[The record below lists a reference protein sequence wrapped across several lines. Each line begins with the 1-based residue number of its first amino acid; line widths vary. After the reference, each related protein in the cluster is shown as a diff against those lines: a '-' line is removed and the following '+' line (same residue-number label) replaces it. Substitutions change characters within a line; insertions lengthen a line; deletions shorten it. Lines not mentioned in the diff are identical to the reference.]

1 MTKVVVRSGP
11 GLTQEITAGLNSL
24 VSDEPVAAGGGG
36 EGPDPYSLL
45 LAALG
50 ACTSMTLELYA
61 RRKGWP
67 LEDVVVE
74 LHHSRVYAAD
84 CEHCED
90 PRAFVDHVALRIVV
104 RGALDGAQVAR
115 LRDIAR
121 KCPVHKTLV
130 AGIKVD
136 DEIALAAP

>member
-1 MTKVVVRSGP
+1 MAKVVVRSGP

-61 RRKGWP
+61 QRKGMIEP
-67 LEDVVVE
+67 VFGRIKQARGFRQFLLRGLEKLRSEWRLVC
-74 LHHSRVYAAD
+74 LTHNLLKLYRSGLK
-84 CEHCED
+84 
-90 PRAFVDHVALRIVV
+90 RA
-104 RGALDGAQVAR
+104 G
-115 LRDIAR
+115 
-121 KCPVHKTLV
+121 
-130 AGIKVD
+130 
-136 DEIALAAP
+136 

>member
-1 MTKVVVRSGP
+1 MAEVTVRSLSNLKAQIQMGDH
-11 GLTQEITAGLNSL
+11 NL
-24 VSDEPVAAGGGG
+24 VADEPVAAGGGG

-61 RRKGWP
+61 QRKGWP

-90 PRAFVDHVALRIVV
+90 PRAFVHHVPLRIVV
-104 RGALDGAQVAR
+104 RGPLDG
-115 LRDIAR
+115 
-121 KCPVHKTLV
+121 
-130 AGIKVD
+130 
-136 DEIALAAP
+136 